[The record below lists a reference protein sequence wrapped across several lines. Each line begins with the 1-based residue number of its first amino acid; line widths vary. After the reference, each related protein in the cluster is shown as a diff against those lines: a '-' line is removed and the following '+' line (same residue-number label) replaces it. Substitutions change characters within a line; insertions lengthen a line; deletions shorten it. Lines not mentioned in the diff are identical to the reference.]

1 MTHDNQLG
9 HFFKDL
15 LGIGTKKPFHI
26 VLVDIKKAAKNR
38 EIHCVEKPLDE
49 SNGEDLNYVALSYRW
64 GEWQETLIDTEV
76 GYTASITSFDLEDF
90 YYLCG
95 AMAGDPD
102 LCSIQY
108 VWVDVICVD
117 QVNHERRKAT
127 IYQMSNIYEHAA
139 YILAVPDLHS
149 TYLRNAMLKNKDIMD
164 YSRRYSE
171 YLYHL
176 IHGNYE
182 NLAAIDESFLDDC
195 SIPKDTALRELLTK
209 KTDHFA
215 EAFMKYDDIEDER
228 IQLDEVLNQICTATH
243 QPPCPST
250 NNLNSDDSNPSS
262 NGQTQIKYMTNLGK
276 VLKRDIPTAHRN
288 KKFVEFHFCRTAFYN
303 IYEDDRE
310 LRKEDGME
318 RNDVGKK
325 QQDSAIDGIFG
336 GSHQRLVHS
345 CLGDQ

>member
-9 HFFKDL
+9 HFFKGF

-26 VLVDIKKAAKNR
+26 VLVDIKEAAKKR
-38 EIHCVEKPLDE
+38 VIHCVEKPLDE

-76 GYTASITSFDLEDF
+76 GYTASITSFDLHDF
-90 YYLCG
+90 YNLCD
-95 AMAGDPD
+95 AMACDPD

-108 VWVDVICVD
+108 VWVDAICVD

-149 TYLRNAMLKNKDIMD
+149 TYLRNAMLKNEDIMNC
-164 YSRRYSE
+164 SRHYSE

-195 SIPKDTALRELLTK
+195 GTPKDTSLRELLTK
-209 KTDHFA
+209 KTGHFA
-215 EAFMKYDDIEDER
+215 EAFIKCDYQPIKHPVR
-228 IQLDEVLNQICTATH
+228 QLIT
-243 QPPCPST
+243 
-250 NNLNSDDSNPSS
+250 
-262 NGQTQIKYMTNLGK
+262 
-276 VLKRDIPTAHRN
+276 
-288 KKFVEFHFCRTAFYN
+288 
-303 IYEDDRE
+303 
-310 LRKEDGME
+310 
-318 RNDVGKK
+318 
-325 QQDSAIDGIFG
+325 
-336 GSHQRLVHS
+336 
-345 CLGDQ
+345 